1 MVCMLKNQLR
11 NRFERSNKLYIDLIS
26 HIPASLL
33 ASKLKD
39 LPSNSIGAQLWCV
52 VGARDSYL
60 RAAKAGSWQGFKCP
74 LDGSKTTEVNAV
86 REVLISTGEHLSVY
100 LDDTSDLSEASVKF
114 LLDLLEHE
122 AQHHGQ
128 LARYLYGLKV
138 GVPQSWKDRYNFD

>member
-1 MVCMLKNQLR
+1 MLKNQLR
-11 NRFERSNKLYIDLIS
+11 SRLERSNQLYCDLVD
-26 HIPASLL
+26 HIPESLL
-33 ASKLKD
+33 ASKLQD
-39 LPSNSIGAQLWCV
+39 LPSNTIGAQIWCV

-74 LDGSKTTEVNAV
+74 LAGDKVTDAMAV
-86 REVLISTGEHLSVY
+86 RQALSSTAEQISFY
-100 LDDTSDLSEASVKF
+100 LTEPAELTEPAAKF

-128 LARYLYGLKV
+128 LARYLYGLKA